1 MEEEELAI
9 FLVTFTGVANPAL
22 VPLARHGGV
31 YAGVHCTSGSLWG
44 RPIPGLVL
52 SLRPRW
58 RPLFFKETYF
68 LHS

>member
-31 YAGVHCTSGSLWG
+31 YAGLHCTSGSLWG
-44 RPIPGLVL
+44 RSCSHILNFCI
-52 SLRPRW
+52 
-58 RPLFFKETYF
+58 LFLCLLQPSAQKT
-68 LHS
+68 LT